1 MVEETHRKGFDNE
14 SFTFNAREKD
24 RRAAAGD
31 SGKLRHE
38 DMVLQK
44 QRYVKVIVS
53 VYNCKRYDY
62 KTEEEENE
70 YVEDK
75 VSQEDV
81 ETFCNNTS
89 TPLRLQPER
98 MMKLESRAITQCL
111 LEDEDI
117 IE

>member
-1 MVEETHRKGFDNE
+1 MVEETHRKSFGNE

-53 VYNCKRYDY
+53 GIGFVLFSFYPPV
-62 KTEEEENE
+62 TMQ
-70 YVEDK
+70 VWILHQII
-75 VSQEDV
+75 S
-81 ETFCNNTS
+81 
-89 TPLRLQPER
+89 L
-98 MMKLESRAITQCL
+98 IL
-111 LEDEDI
+111 LF
-117 IE
+117 